1 MGGILWLSSYPK
13 SGNTWLRAYLANF
26 FRNPPRPL
34 PINELPDY
42 VLGDNFLIHYE
53 QFSGKKAEDLT
64 PEDIAALRPKV
75 HDWFAQSRRDTVLV
89 KTHNACILADGQPL
103 ITPSATAG
111 AIYVI
116 RNPLDV
122 AVSFA
127 SHYQVTHERAVELL
141 CDESHMLP
149 AIPGQIAQVL
159 LSWSGHVRSWVRA
172 PDMRIHVMRYE
183 DMQQKP
189 AKTFAGLSKFLG
201 LPQDKERV
209 KRAIKFS
216 AFREL
221 KKQENEGGFSEA
233 RPDGKARFFRQGKTG
248 VWRGVLSDEQVA
260 RLIDAHGE
268 IMTEFGYLSRDGKLK
283 V

>member
-13 SGNTWLRAYLANF
+13 SGNTWLRAYLANYF
-26 FRNPPRPL
+26 HNPPRPL
-34 PINELPDY
+34 PINKLPDHA
-42 VLGDNFLIHYE
+42 LGDNFLIHYE

-64 PEDIAALRPKV
+64 PEDIATLRPKV
-75 HDWFAQSRRDTVLV
+75 HEWFAQSRGDTVLV

-103 ITPSATAG
+103 ITPSSTAG

-127 SHYQVTHERAVELL
+127 SHYQVTPERAVELL
-141 CDESHMLP
+141 CDESHILP
-149 AIPGQIAQVL
+149 AIPGQITQIL
-159 LSWSGHVRSWVRA
+159 LSWSGHVRSWIRA
-172 PDMRIHVMRYE
+172 PKMHLHVMRYE
-183 DMQQKP
+183 DMQEKP
-189 AKTFAGLSKFLG
+189 VKTFRGLSKFLG
-201 LPQDKERV
+201 LPDDKERA

-216 AFREL
+216 SFREL
-221 KKQENEGGFSEA
+221 KKQEDASGFVEA
-233 RPDGKARFFRQGKTG
+233 RPDGKARFFRQGKAG
-248 VWRGVLSDEQVA
+248 AWRGVLTDEQVA
-260 RLIDAHGE
+260 RLIEAHGE

>member
-1 MGGILWLSSYPK
+1 LGGILWLSSYPK

-26 FRNPPRPL
+26 FRNPPQPL
-34 PINELPDY
+34 PIDELPNY

-53 QFSGKKAEDLT
+53 QFSGKKAEALSPD
-64 PEDIAALRPKV
+64 DIAALRPKV
-75 HDWFAQSRRDTVLV
+75 HDWFAQSRRDTVMV

-111 AIYVI
+111 AIYVV

-159 LSWSGHVRSWVRA
+159 LSWSGHVRSWVKA

-216 AFREL
+216 SFREL
-221 KKQENEGGFSEA
+221 KKQEDKGGFSEA

-248 VWRGVLSDEQVA
+248 VWRGVLTDEQVA

-283 V
+283 I